1 MLKRPLQHINLRE
14 RMARGKRGKRGGGGR
29 GSTGGGS
36 GRQQQQ
42 SSSNSVKSLGSE
54 RSFVRNKNHY
64 VAEDPPT

>member
-1 MLKRPLQHINLRE
+1 
-14 RMARGKRGKRGGGGR
+14 MARGKKGKRGGGGR
-29 GSTGGGS
+29 GTVGGGS
-36 GRQQQQ
+36 IQQQQ

>member
-1 MLKRPLQHINLRE
+1 
-14 RMARGKRGKRGGGGR
+14 MARGKRGKRGGGR
-29 GSTGGGS
+29 GGGS
-36 GRQQQQ
+36 RQQQ

>member
-1 MLKRPLQHINLRE
+1 
-14 RMARGKRGKRGGGGR
+14 MARGKRGKRGGGGR
-29 GSTGGGS
+29 GGG
-36 GRQQQQ
+36 RQQQQQ

>member
-1 MLKRPLQHINLRE
+1 
-14 RMARGKRGKRGGGGR
+14 MARGKRGKRGGGGR
-29 GSTGGGS
+29 GGG
-36 GRQQQQ
+36 RQQQQQQ

>member
-1 MLKRPLQHINLRE
+1 MLKRPCNNKLERE

-36 GRQQQQ
+36 GRQQQ

-54 RSFVRNKNHY
+54 RSFVRNKNQY

>member
-1 MLKRPLQHINLRE
+1 MT
-14 RMARGKRGKRGGGGR
+14 RGKRSKRGGGGR

-36 GRQQQQ
+36 GRQQQ
-42 SSSNSVKSLGSE
+42 SSSNSSVKSLGSE